1 MVPAGVVYLWQ
12 MNALFSYILSYGGM
26 ATVGLLAAAGCAVA
40 VGLHEK
46 LDWPVL
52 FPILSLSLLP
62 LYLGAKL
69 FGVLSLLSYR
79 LELGLPVSLHE
90 LLEDSGIVFYGGMLF
105 FLLSVKLSI
114 RRFVLFKQA
123 SSWGLAALIVPL
135 FHGFARIGCYFGRCC
150 YGIELEGPFFARFF
164 EHRLP
169 VQLLES
175 GFNFLLF
182 IALLLLFFYR
192 RKSRGKLVRVY
203 LLSYGLFRFIIE
215 FFRGDA
221 LRGGFGPLSFS
232 QWVSLCVLLGLALRW
247 ALVWHR
253 KRRQAS

>member
-1 MVPAGVVYLWQ
+1 MERV
-12 MNALFSYILSYGGM
+12 FSYLLSYGGM
-26 ATVGLLAAAGCAVA
+26 ATVGLLAAAGCAV
-40 VGLHEK
+40 VIGVREK

-69 FGVLSLLSYR
+69 FGVISLWSYR
-79 LELGLPVSLHE
+79 RGLGMPFDLPL

-105 FLLSVKLSI
+105 FLLSVHLSI
-114 RRFVLFKQA
+114 RRFVLFKRA
-123 SSWGLAALIVPL
+123 SSWGLTALIVPL

-150 YGIELEGPFFARFF
+150 YGVVCAGALCARFF

-169 VQLLES
+169 VQLIES

-182 IALLLLFFYR
+182 VALLLLYFYR
-192 RKSRGKLVRVY
+192 KRSRGKLVRLY
-203 LLSYGLFRFIIE
+203 LWSYASFRFLIE
-215 FFRGDA
+215 FFRDDA

-232 QWVSLCVLLGLALRW
+232 QWVSLIILLALAIRAILRHRRK
-247 ALVWHR
+247 AL
-253 KRRQAS
+253 

>member
-1 MVPAGVVYLWQ
+1 MSTA
-12 MNALFSYILSYGGM
+12 FSYILSYGGM

-40 VGLHEK
+40 LGVHEK

-52 FPILSLSLLP
+52 FPIYSLSLLP

-69 FGVLSLLSYR
+69 FGVLSLLSFR
-79 LELGLPVSLHE
+79 LGLGLPVSVHE
-90 LLEDSGIVFYGGMLF
+90 LVEDSGIVFYGGMLF
-105 FLLSVKLSI
+105 FLLSVNLSI
-114 RRFVLFKQA
+114 RRFVLYKRA

-150 YGIELEGPFFARFF
+150 YGIVMEGPFFARFF

-182 IALLLLFFYR
+182 MALLLLFYYR

-203 LLSYGLFRFIIE
+203 LLSYGLFRFGIE

-232 QWVSLCVLLGLALRW
+232 QWVSLCVLLGLALRR